1 MLKQILIVFL
11 LFGIVGIGLAQ
22 NKSLTPEDHKSLMKQ
37 EADLGMLAYLII
49 NDSMDISRFTAVKAF
64 IPQLVTALKTKNSF
78 RYPFTQLQSYISI
91 LYPPD
96 STFRI
101 ITWQVQGEGDFQN
114 FGAIQ
119 MNEEDL
125 KLYPLIDRS
134 ETYPDVE
141 DKILKPTEWF
151 GAIYYRLMPL
161 TKKKNNAKYVLF
173 GFDNFNPLTRRKV
186 LDILSF
192 DSDGKPIFGAPVFK
206 YEDGSV
212 KNRMVMEY
220 YSGATTTLN
229 YDVERKKIIY
239 DHLISHNDKDGNVL
253 RVSDGSYEGFVFK
266 KGKLKHIDK
275 VFHLKVEEPP
285 MPFPVLQEQKGKDVI
300 GRQKANKS

>member
-1 MLKQILIVFL
+1 MLKQILALLL
-11 LFGIVGIGLAQ
+11 LFSFVTFGISQ
-22 NKSLTPEDHKSLMKQ
+22 DRKLTDENRKTLMQ
-37 EADLGMLAYLII
+37 DEASLGMLAYLII
-49 NDSMDISRFTAVKAF
+49 NDSLDVSRFAAVKEF
-64 IPQLVTALKTKNSF
+64 IPKLVTALKTKNSF
-78 RYPFTQLQSYISI
+78 QYPFTQLQSYISI

-101 ITWQVQGEGDFQN
+101 ITWQVQGEGEFQN

-119 MNEEDL
+119 MNEEAL

-134 ETYPDVE
+134 ETYADIE

-161 TKKKNNAKYVLF
+161 KKKKRNTKYVLF
-173 GFDNFNPLTRRKV
+173 GFDNFNPMTKRKV

-192 DSDGKPIFGAPVFK
+192 DSEGKPVFGAPVFE
-206 YEDGSV
+206 YDDGTV

-220 YSGATTTLN
+220 FSGATTTLN
-229 YDVERKKIIY
+229 YDKERKKIIY
-239 DHLISHNDKDGNVL
+239 DHLITHNDKNGDAL
-253 RVSDGSYEGFVFK
+253 RVSDGSYEGFEFK

-275 VFHLKVEEPP
+275 VFNLKVEEPP
-285 MPFPVLQEQKGKDVI
+285 MPFPVLQDQKGRDVM
-300 GRQKANKS
+300 GRPKG

>member
-1 MLKQILIVFL
+1 MLKQILILFL
-11 LFGIVGIGLAQ
+11 LLTFGTVGISQ
-22 NKSLTPEDHKSLMKQ
+22 DRKLTPEDEKSLMKE
-37 EADLGMLAYLII
+37 EASLGMLAYLII
-49 NDSMDISRFTAVKAF
+49 NDSMDISRFAAVKAF
-64 IPQLVTALKTKNSF
+64 IPQFVAALKTKNSF
-78 RYPFTQLQSYISI
+78 QYPFTQLQSYISI

-101 ITWQVQGEGDFQN
+101 ITWQVQGDGDFQN

-119 MNEEDL
+119 MNEEQL

-134 ETYPDVE
+134 ETYADVE
-141 DKILKPTEWF
+141 HKILKPTEWF

-161 TKKKNNAKYVLF
+161 TKKKNNSKYVLF
-173 GFDNFNPLTRRKV
+173 GFDNFNPMTRRKV

-192 DSDGKPIFGAPVFK
+192 DSDGKPVFGAPVLE
-206 YEDGSV
+206 YEDGTV
-212 KNRMVMEY
+212 KNRMVMQY
-220 YSGATTTLN
+220 FSGATTTLN

-239 DHLISHNDKDGNVL
+239 DHLITHNDKDGNPL
-253 RVSDGSYEGFVFK
+253 HVSDGSYEGFEFK

-285 MPFPVLQEQKGKDVI
+285 MPHPVLNEQKGRDVI
-300 GRQKANKS
+300 GRTKG